1 MINYAKHDEEFHA
14 VFKLLSGDEV
24 LGKTILT
31 EDNGETLA
39 FVQDPVCV
47 EIFNKDMKDEN
58 KVMRG
63 MAFNKWMQLA
73 EEEFYI
79 IREKDIIAVA
89 SMNKDVMIMYKAF
102 ITGSE
107 ISEERVENVSD
118 YFVEGEEVKVKVLE
132 VDRQGKIRLTMKGLE
147 D

>member
-47 EIFNKDMKDEN
+47 EIFNKDIKDEN

-89 SMNKDVMIMYKAF
+89 SMNKDVMIMYNAF
-102 ITGSE
+102 ITGTE
-107 ISEERVENVSD
+107 VSEERRKQAEIAIKNQ
-118 YFVEGEEVKVKVLE
+118 
-132 VDRQGKIRLTMKGLE
+132 QGYIGNIEDARKLFEKIFKT
-147 D
+147 

>member
-47 EIFNKDMKDEN
+47 EIFNKDIKDEN

-89 SMNKDVMIMYKAF
+89 SMNKDVMIMYNAF
-102 ITGSE
+102 ITGTE
-107 ISEERVENVSD
+107 VSEERRKQAEIAIKNQ
-118 YFVEGEEVKVKVLE
+118 
-132 VDRQGKIRLTMKGLE
+132 QGYIGNIEDARKLFEKIYKI
-147 D
+147 

>member
-39 FVQDPVCV
+39 FVQDPVFV

-89 SMNKDVMIMYKAF
+89 SMNKDVMIMYNAF
-102 ITGSE
+102 ITGTE
-107 ISEERVENVSD
+107 ISEERRKQAEIAIKNQ
-118 YFVEGEEVKVKVLE
+118 
-132 VDRQGKIRLTMKGLE
+132 QGYIGNIEDARKLFEKIYKI
-147 D
+147 

>member
-89 SMNKDVMIMYKAF
+89 SMNKDVMIMYNEF
-102 ITGSE
+102 ITGTE
-107 ISEERVENVSD
+107 ISEERRKQAEIAIKNQ
-118 YFVEGEEVKVKVLE
+118 
-132 VDRQGKIRLTMKGLE
+132 QGYIGNIEDARKLFEKIYKI
-147 D
+147 

>member
-47 EIFNKDMKDEN
+47 EIFNKDMKDDN

-89 SMNKDVMIMYKAF
+89 SMNKDVMIMYNAF
-102 ITGSE
+102 ITGNE
-107 ISEERVENVSD
+107 ISEERRKQAEIAIKNQ
-118 YFVEGEEVKVKVLE
+118 
-132 VDRQGKIRLTMKGLE
+132 QGYIGNIEDARKLFEKIYKI
-147 D
+147 

>member
-47 EIFNKDMKDEN
+47 EIFNKDMKDDN
-58 KVMRG
+58 KMMRG

-89 SMNKDVMIMYKAF
+89 SMNKDVMIMYNAF
-102 ITGSE
+102 ITGTE
-107 ISEERVENVSD
+107 ISEERRKQAEIAIKNQ
-118 YFVEGEEVKVKVLE
+118 
-132 VDRQGKIRLTMKGLE
+132 QGYIGNIEDARKLFEKIYKI
-147 D
+147 

>member
-39 FVQDPVCV
+39 FIQDPVCV
-47 EIFNKDMKDEN
+47 EIFNKDIKDEN
-58 KVMRG
+58 KVLRG

-89 SMNKDVMIMYKAF
+89 SMNKDVMIMYDSF
-102 ITGSE
+102 ITGRE
-107 ISEERVENVSD
+107 LSEER
-118 YFVEGEEVKVKVLE
+118 K
-132 VDRQGKIRLTMKGLE
+132 RQAEIAIKNQQGYIGNIE
-147 D
+147 DARKLFEKLFKR

>member
-89 SMNKDVMIMYKAF
+89 SMNKDVMIMYNAF
-102 ITGSE
+102 ITGTE
-107 ISEERVENVSD
+107 ISEERRKQAEIAIKNQ
-118 YFVEGEEVKVKVLE
+118 
-132 VDRQGKIRLTMKGLE
+132 QGYIGNIEDARKLFEKLYKI
-147 D
+147 

>member
-31 EDNGETLA
+31 EDNGGTLA

-89 SMNKDVMIMYKAF
+89 SMNKDVMIMYNAF
-102 ITGSE
+102 ITGTE
-107 ISEERVENVSD
+107 ISEERRKQAEIAIKNQ
-118 YFVEGEEVKVKVLE
+118 
-132 VDRQGKIRLTMKGLE
+132 QGYIRNIEDARKLFEKIYKI
-147 D
+147 

>member
-47 EIFNKDMKDEN
+47 EIFNKDMKDDN

-89 SMNKDVMIMYKAF
+89 SMNKDVMIMYNAF
-102 ITGSE
+102 ITGTE
-107 ISEERVENVSD
+107 ISEERRKQAEIAIKNQ
-118 YFVEGEEVKVKVLE
+118 
-132 VDRQGKIRLTMKGLE
+132 QGYIGNIEDARKLFEKIYKI
-147 D
+147 

>member
-89 SMNKDVMIMYKAF
+89 SMNKDVMIMYNAF
-102 ITGSE
+102 ITGTE
-107 ISEERVENVSD
+107 ISEERR
-118 YFVEGEEVKVKVLE
+118 
-132 VDRQGKIRLTMKGLE
+132 RQAEIAIKNQQGQIGNIEDARKLFEKIYKI
-147 D
+147 

>member
-89 SMNKDVMIMYKAF
+89 SMNKDVMIMYNAF
-102 ITGSE
+102 ITGTE
-107 ISEERVENVSD
+107 ISEERRKQAEIAIKNQ
-118 YFVEGEEVKVKVLE
+118 
-132 VDRQGKIRLTMKGLE
+132 QGYIGNIEDARKLFEKIYKI
-147 D
+147 

>member
-89 SMNKDVMIMYKAF
+89 SMNKDVMIMYNAF
-102 ITGSE
+102 ITGTE
-107 ISEERVENVSD
+107 ISEERRKQAEIAIKNQ
-118 YFVEGEEVKVKVLE
+118 
-132 VDRQGKIRLTMKGLE
+132 QGYIGNIEDARKLFEKIFKT
-147 D
+147 